1 MGQRVQRLSLVSF
14 GGLVLIS
21 AGLAGLIH
29 QVSPRRDPSFEVN
42 SGNAGTLVPWLQW
55 VPETLWLWTSLALA
69 ALLAMS
75 LTWVLR
81 QWSQAPERPGHW
93 ARWIAIAAV
102 LFLALGFTGYMLALS
117 SSAYSHKSIGPIKL
131 AAAITLPT
139 LLTVHFTGMIWFW
152 QRIKTALAQDSGP
165 APALQRWGQLYTSVY
180 WAGFAASLF
189 TALQILFL
197 SYLFAQHMVD

>member
-1 MGQRVQRLSLVSF
+1 MGQRVQQLSLVSF
-14 GGLVLIS
+14 GGLVLLS

-29 QVSPRRDPSFEVN
+29 QVSPRRDPSFEAN

-81 QWSQAPERPGHW
+81 QWSQAPERTGHW

-102 LFLALGFTGYMLALS
+102 LFLALGFTGYTMAYS
-117 SSAYSHKSIGPIKL
+117 SSGYGPIGAIKL
-131 AAAITLPT
+131 AAVLGLPA

-165 APALQRWGQLYTSVY
+165 APAVQRWGQLYTSVY
-180 WAGFAASLF
+180 WAGFAASVF
-189 TALQILFL
+189 TALQVLFL
-197 SYLFAQHMVD
+197 GYLFAQHMVD

>member
-14 GGLVLIS
+14 GGLVLLS

-29 QVSPRRDPSFEVN
+29 WVSPLRDPSFEVN
-42 SGNAGTLVPWLQW
+42 SANAGTLVPWLQW
-55 VPETLWLWTSLALA
+55 VSETLWLWTSLALA

-81 QWSQAPERPGHW
+81 QWSQAPERPGRR
-93 ARWIAIAAV
+93 ARWITIAAV
-102 LFLALGFTGYMLALS
+102 LFLALGFTSYTVAYS
-117 SSAYSHKSIGPIKL
+117 SSNYGSISTFKL
-131 AAAITLPT
+131 AAAIVLPA
-139 LLTVHFTGMIWFW
+139 LLTVNFTGMIWFW
-152 QRIKTALAQDSGP
+152 QRIKTALTQNSEP
-165 APALQRWGQLYTSVY
+165 APALQRWGQLYTSIY

-197 SYLFAQHMVD
+197 GYLFAQHMVD